1 MQNVQKD
8 ANTDIYQTRYKEGR
22 TMTGYQLLSTAT
34 PYMIGFPG
42 KTFYEFDLSGEF
54 VAKNTATTAPAQLD
68 KQTISFVSVPGITI
82 GVSDDEINPSAI
94 DGYKFVPNYM
104 SRTVTG
110 YLMNQDGNS
119 FVATPEGSSA
129 ATPFRSY
136 FVTEASGLTHP
147 RYITFD
153 GIDSPF
159 TFGDDDDD
167 DPSGDNFGDG
177 DLAFTIH
184 HRTISVI
191 SSLREE
197 ADVHIYNVSGLAI
210 ANYTIQPGETIDT
223 NVPTAVVYI
232 VRADGG
238 RIQKKFGIR

>member
-68 KQTISFVSVPGITI
+68 KQTISFVSDAGITI
-82 GVSDDEINPSAI
+82 GVSDDELEEVTKN
-94 DGYKFVPNYM
+94 GYSFMPNYM
-104 SRTVTG
+104 SKKVEG

-119 FVATPEGSSA
+119 FFATPEGGSA

-136 FVTEASGLTHP
+136 FVTEASGLTPP

-153 GIDSPF
+153 GIDSPLP
-159 TFGDDDDD
+159 TS
-167 DPSGDNFGDG
+167 P
-177 DLAFTIH
+177 
-184 HRTISVI
+184 
-191 SSLREE
+191 SSLARP
-197 ADVHIYNVSGLAI
+197 S
-210 ANYTIQPGETIDT
+210 T
-223 NVPTAVVYI
+223 PTSLQQASM
-232 VRADGG
+232 
-238 RIQKKFGIR
+238 